1 MTIPFPT
8 PSALQTRILFN
19 SNIKLWYL
27 LKPSILFTLSVFWVS
42 FTKQTQAIVP
52 RTGRSESA
60 GRMSF
65 AERTSFSLSA
75 ISLISSDKGSYRTH
89 LSVLWFGKVILR
101 DSKTKSFPSI
111 CYDRQEEIVVVTA
124 SFVTRKT
131 YLGNLGWSFSTTYPE
146 ERLRLEN
153 ISSVQGNII
162 LCEKLKTNLC
172 GKLRNNNRCK
182 IVSLSHAFA
191 TKY

>member
-1 MTIPFPT
+1 MSFESHLPSKRRQLCLEQDVRRALYACPLQRERRFPH
-8 PSALQTRILFN
+8 
-19 SNIKLWYL
+19 SNI
-27 LKPSILFTLSVFWVS
+27 V
-42 FTKQTQAIVP
+42 
-52 RTGRSESA
+52 G
-60 GRMSF
+60 
-65 AERTSFSLSA
+65 
-75 ISLISSDKGSYRTH
+75 SLISSDKGSYRTH
-89 LSVLWFGKVILR
+89 LFRTVVRKSHLVLR

-111 CYDRQEEIVVVTA
+111 CYDRQEEEVVVVTA

-146 ERLRLEN
+146 QRVRLEN
-153 ISSVQGNII
+153 SSSVQGNII

-191 TKY
+191 TEY

>member
-8 PSALQTRILFN
+8 LSALQTRIPFN

-42 FTKQTQAIVP
+42 FTKQTQAIMP

-60 GRMSF
+60 CPLQR
-65 AERTSFSLSA
+65 ERRSLTA
-75 ISLISSDKGSYRTH
+75 ISSDRWFHRTKDPIAH
-89 LSVLWFGKVILR
+89 IFSVLWFGKVILR

-111 CYDRQEEIVVVTA
+111 CYDRQEEVVVVTA
-124 SFVTRKT
+124 SFVTPKT

-146 ERLRLEN
+146 QRVRLEN

-182 IVSLSHAFA
+182 ILSLSHAFA